1 MGANAIEL
9 RGVSKRFRSRLALD
23 GLDLVVPKGVVA
35 GFVGPNGAGKTTTLR
50 VLLGLVRPSSGS
62 GKVLGWPI
70 RDPGRYL
77 PRVGAV
83 IDAPA
88 FYPGLS
94 GFDNLRL
101 LAAAGG
107 IDAGRVPVMLDKVEL
122 THRARDLYRSFS
134 MGMKQR
140 LGIAAAL
147 LNEPEL
153 LVLDEPTNGL
163 DPGGMHD
170 MRSLVRSLAS
180 DNLTVFLSSHLLTE
194 VEEICD
200 WITMIDRGHHVYEG
214 PATELLASGSGLVF
228 RPADRAELE
237 TLAALVTATTKH
249 AARTEDGTVVVNV
262 ADELDALAAAVNH
275 AAFDRGITLVE
286 MHRIEGRLE
295 RTYLELVEGS
305 LT

>member
-1 MGANAIEL
+1 
-9 RGVSKRFRSRLALD
+9 VALD

-50 VLLGLVRPSSGS
+50 VLVGLIRPSSGS
-62 GKVLGWPI
+62 GQVLGCPI
-70 RDPGRYL
+70 HDPGLYL

-107 IDAGRVPVMLDKVEL
+107 LDSARIPVVLDKVEL

-134 MGMKQR
+134 MGMRQR

-170 MRSLVRSLAS
+170 MRALVRGLAGT
-180 DNLTVFLSSHLLTE
+180 DVTVFLSSHLLSE

-200 WITMIDRGHHVYEG
+200 WITMIDRGRHVYEG
-214 PATELLASGSGLVF
+214 PAAALLASGSGLVF
-228 RPADRAELE
+228 RPADGGELE
-237 TLAALVTATTKH
+237 PLAALVTAITKL
-249 AARTEDGTVVVNV
+249 AARTEDGTVVVTV
-262 ADELDALAAAVNH
+262 ADDLDALAAAVNQ

-286 MHRIEGRLE
+286 IHRIEGRLE
-295 RTYLELVEGS
+295 RTYLELVEGT